1 MFLRNGHIPAAFH
14 LQNLVQVDEK
24 VTKPEQDTK
33 NMLTRRSFVASA
45 TASLLASPA
54 LASTVDL
61 PRKFL
66 PQEVD
71 VNPELPA
78 GEIHVIKNDFHLYWT
93 LGNGRA
99 RRYGIALGNEG
110 RNYTGVL
117 TIRRKAEWPSWRPT
131 QNMINLEPELYGPY
145 RNGLPGGH
153 EKNPMGS
160 RALYLYNGSV
170 DTYYRIHGT
179 PQPWTIGKNYSS
191 GCVRLTNEHVAE
203 LYSMVPVGTHV
214 YIF

>member
-1 MFLRNGHIPAAFH
+1 MTIN
-14 LQNLVQVDEK
+14 
-24 VTKPEQDTK
+24 
-33 NMLTRRSFVASA
+33 RRTFVAA
-45 TASLLASPA
+45 AAASLLTTPA
-54 LASTVDL
+54 VARTSL
-61 PRKFL
+61 PRKFR

-71 VNPELPA
+71 VNPDLEA
-78 GEIHVIKNDFHLYWT
+78 GQIHVIKKDFFLYWT

-131 QNMINLEPELYGPY
+131 ANMVQLEPELYGPY
-145 RNGLPGGH
+145 RAGLPGGH
-153 EKNPMGS
+153 PRNPMGS
-160 RALYLYNGSV
+160 RALYLHDRNGR

-179 PQPWTIGKNYSS
+179 HQPETIGKQFSS
-191 GCVRLTNEHVAE
+191 GCVRLTNDHVAE
-203 LYSMVPVGTHV
+203 LYEFVPVNTHV